1 MHCLSIPLVAM
12 LLPGVGFGLGC
23 LEHLVLPQYPPLMR
37 GARVS
42 AEIKCTATITPEGPP
57 PRFRCIAISTKP
69 YFSRVAEWVEREA
82 KVAPDCPMTEA
93 SFRLRFVI
101 GADMKQDRER
111 YVIDREGVVISIGPL
126 EVQE

>member
-1 MHCLSIPLVAM
+1 MRCIKIFLASIMIPESGL
-12 LLPGVGFGLGC
+12 GLGC

-37 GARVS
+37 AARVP
-42 AEIKCTATITPEGPP
+42 AEIKCTATITKNGPV

-69 YFSRVAEWVEREA
+69 YFSRVAEWVAREA
-82 KVAPDCPMTEA
+82 KVATDCPMTEA

-101 GADMKQDRER
+101 GVDTKQDRER

>member
-42 AEIKCTATITPEGPP
+42 ADINCIASIIKDGPDP
-57 PRFRCIAISTKP
+57 KFRCSSTKP
-69 YFSRVAEWVEREA
+69 HFSDLAKWVEKEA
-82 KVAPDCPMTEA
+82 KVASDCPMTEA

-111 YVIDREGVVISIGPL
+111 YVIDRKGVVISIGPL